1 MRPKAWALGMINFN
15 IHTDKIES
23 IEEHKLPL
31 IEAIKELKSA
41 DRAYERMIRVG
52 VGSFF
57 EYEAAWRDFLHAIDR
72 VWNKTAARCKNEVKW
87 PKLKSKYEGL
97 RKNDP
102 LLKYI
107 IQARNVSEHTISP
120 VVKDWNANL
129 RARPTKNGIQ
139 FDWNHW
145 DRPLL
150 PVTNRGTTFLPP
162 KKHLGKPMNFYMRS
176 GQEEPKI
183 VAECAM
189 YFYLEMLNE
198 VGKEVF
204 G

>member
-1 MRPKAWALGMINFN
+1 MINFD

-23 IEEHKLPL
+23 IEEHNPPL

-41 DRAYERMIRVG
+41 DRAYERMIQVG

-72 VWNKTAARCKNEVKW
+72 VWNKTAARCKNEAKW
-87 PKLKSKYEGL
+87 PRLKSKYEGL
-97 RKNDP
+97 RKSDP

-107 IQARNVSEHTISP
+107 VQARNVSEHTISP
-120 VVKDWNANL
+120 VVKDWDAEL
-129 RARPTKNGIQ
+129 KATQITNGIRLN
-139 FDWNHW
+139 WKPW

-162 KKHLGKPMNFYMRS
+162 KKHLGKPMSHYMRP

-198 VGKEVF
+198 VGREVF
-204 G
+204 KS